1 MFYEFSMND
10 VYHILINVKWSVQS
24 FIFKVHVLKKKNQII
39 YWTTG
44 YIKVSNKTNSNFK
57 KK

>member
-1 MFYEFSMND
+1 MND
-10 VYHILINVKWSVQS
+10 VYFILINVKWSVQS
-24 FIFKVHVLKKKNQII
+24 FIFKVHVLKKKHQII